1 MERERASR
9 NLCNNIVC
17 YTNNSD
23 RELYAFVLS
32 TFKKIIL
39 AMLFQVSFSISVYN
53 ACNEYAA
60 SYNDKMVDA
69 TSSVI
74 KKKALETI
82 LSYFEN
88 GRLKFW
94 CHILTQIVNPL
105 CLMSLQSCLLLFSF
119 STFFLKLIHTFF
131 SPDHIPLLHMLPLL
145 LALDCV
151 HIITLRIMYT

>member
-1 MERERASR
+1 
-9 NLCNNIVC
+9 
-17 YTNNSD
+17 
-23 RELYAFVLS
+23 
-32 TFKKIIL
+32 
-39 AMLFQVSFSISVYN
+39 MLFQVSFSISVYN

-74 KKKALETI
+74 KKKALETV

-94 CHILTQIVNPL
+94 CHILTQIINPL

-119 STFFLKLIHTFF
+119 SAFFLKLIHTFF
-131 SPDHIPLLHMLPLL
+131 VPDHIPLLHMLPL
-145 LALDCV
+145 
-151 HIITLRIMYT
+151 

>member
-1 MERERASR
+1 
-9 NLCNNIVC
+9 
-17 YTNNSD
+17 
-23 RELYAFVLS
+23 
-32 TFKKIIL
+32 
-39 AMLFQVSFSISVYN
+39 MLFQVSFSISVYN

-151 HIITLRIMYT
+151 HIITSTQGLCTHRFVSQNIFHCVCLLPSGSVDFIHDKLSVNFLILCG